1 VTKEDAMTA
10 TQHGTREA
18 RAPDPTVAELA
29 AQLSE
34 TEGIPL
40 RQIGRALATLGEERV
55 RAFVAEALAVEAR
68 GGMMLP
74 DGSRRRT
81 LGGVF
86 FHLVR
91 QGITRDERRTIF
103 PSATG
108 GQRGHR
114 GQRGQS
120 TATETPFTWEDYPA
134 ALAQL
139 GKPGEA
145 TTVKITVVGRPGQI
159 AERGPVV
166 LVGLR
171 SEKAPS
177 LPKGVPT
184 PAQPTG
190 YMLVIARKQWD
201 KVAASVRRPDDVLI
215 VEGYPTLD
223 ARFQGITVLAT
234 RATTKLLQQAERQRL
249 QAQAASGE
257 R

>member
-1 VTKEDAMTA
+1 MTVTEP
-10 TQHGTREA
+10 
-18 RAPDPTVAELA
+18 RAPASEPVVAEIA
-29 AQLSE
+29 AQLGE
-34 TEGIPL
+34 TEAMPL
-40 RQIGRALATLGEERV
+40 RQIARAVATLGEERA

-68 GGMMLP
+68 GGLLLP

-91 QGITRDERRTIF
+91 QGVTRDERRAIF
-103 PSATG
+103 PHVAGGPRGRPAT
-108 GQRGHR
+108 
-114 GQRGQS
+114 
-120 TATETPFTWEDYPA
+120 TEAPFTWEDYPT

-145 TTVKITVVGRPGQI
+145 TTVKLTAVGRPNSV

-171 SEKAPS
+171 SDRAPS
-177 LPKGVPT
+177 LPKGLPT
-184 PAQPTG
+184 PTQPTG
-190 YMLVIARKQWD
+190 YMLLIARKQWD
-201 KVAASVRRPDDVLI
+201 KVAASLRRPDDVLI

-234 RATTKLLQQAERQRL
+234 RTTTKLLQQAERQRQ
-249 QAQAASGE
+249 QAKQEWPKVDEG
-257 R
+257 

>member
-1 VTKEDAMTA
+1 MTA
-10 TQHGTREA
+10 TEP
-18 RAPDPTVAELA
+18 RAPTTEPLVAELA
-29 AQLSE
+29 AQLGE
-34 TEGIPL
+34 TASVPV

-68 GGMMLP
+68 GGLLLP

-81 LGGVF
+81 PGGVF

-91 QGITRDERRTIF
+91 RGVTPDERRAIF
-103 PSATG
+103 PHIAG
-108 GQRGHR
+108 GQRGR
-114 GQRGQS
+114 P
-120 TATETPFTWEDYPA
+120 TADEAPFTWEDYPA

-145 TTVKITVVGRPGQI
+145 TSVKITVIGRPTSV

-171 SEKAPS
+171 SERAPS
-177 LPKGVPT
+177 LPKGLPA

-190 YMLVIARKQWD
+190 YMLLIARKQWD
-201 KVAASVRRPDDVLI
+201 KVAASLRRPDDALI

-234 RATTKLLQQAERQRL
+234 RATSKLLQQAERQRH
-249 QAQAASGE
+249 QAKQDWPKVDEG
-257 R
+257 